1 MELNKNKVIV
11 SDVEANNEEVCLAK
25 EFAATKLLG
34 SGKSATKNPTS
45 RDNLSHL
52 SQLKKSHDSLQ
63 ASSLHSNPIRV
74 ASTWTR
80 KESKIK
86 GNMVETKQPLGKKKV
101 TRVEA
106 DLPVVSVKRFQVNPR
121 NEKSP
126 SVVVEAVVQ
135 PCQQQ

>member
-1 MELNKNKVIV
+1 MIV
-11 SDVEANNEEVCLAK
+11 SNVEANDEEVCLAK
-25 EFAATKLLG
+25 EFGAAKLLG
-34 SGKSATKNPTS
+34 LGKSTTKNSTS
-45 RDNLSHL
+45 RDNLNHL

-63 ASSLHSNPIRV
+63 ASSLHSDPICV

-80 KESKIK
+80 REGKIR
-86 GNMVETKQPLGKKKV
+86 GNIAKTKQPLGKKKV
-101 TRVEA
+101 TRAEA
-106 DLPVVSVKRFQVNPR
+106 DLPVVSVKRFQVNPK

>member
-1 MELNKNKVIV
+1 MTV
-11 SDVEANNEEVCLAK
+11 SNVEANDEEVCLAK
-25 EFAATKLLG
+25 EFGAAKILG
-34 SGKSATKNPTS
+34 LGKSTTKNSTS
-45 RDNLSHL
+45 RDNLNHL

-63 ASSLHSNPIRV
+63 ASSLHSDPICV

-80 KESKIK
+80 REGKIR
-86 GNMVETKQPLGKKKV
+86 GNIAETKQPLGKKKV

>member
-1 MELNKNKVIV
+1 MPPTV
-11 SDVEANNEEVCLAK
+11 STGGVVK
-25 EFAATKLLG
+25 I
-34 SGKSATKNPTS
+34 
-45 RDNLSHL
+45 RDII
-52 SQLKKSHDSLQ
+52 DSLQ
-63 ASSLHSNPIRV
+63 ASSLHSDPICV

-80 KESKIK
+80 REGKIR
-86 GNMVETKQPLGKKKV
+86 GNIAETKQPLGKKKV
-101 TRVEA
+101 TRAEA

>member
-1 MELNKNKVIV
+1 MTV
-11 SDVEANNEEVCLAK
+11 SNVEANDEEVCLAK
-25 EFAATKLLG
+25 EFGAAKLLG
-34 SGKSATKNPTS
+34 LGKSTTKNSTS
-45 RDNLSHL
+45 RDNLNHL

-63 ASSLHSNPIRV
+63 ASSLHSDPICV
-74 ASTWTR
+74 VSTWTR
-80 KESKIK
+80 REGKIR
-86 GNMVETKQPLGKKKV
+86 GNIAETKQPLGKKKV

-106 DLPVVSVKRFQVNPR
+106 NLPVVSVKRFQVNPR